1 MSYQHRPFDTEL
13 MTADQLWRFTAPLR
27 FYFSPKFFGLDK
39 IDPAKPTL
47 LVGNH
52 TIFGVMDVPLLIAE
66 VFRTKGIRIRT
77 LADHA
82 HYDIPGWR
90 AMLDRV
96 GGVEGTR
103 ENCAELMQRGE
114 HVMVFPGGAREV
126 SKRKG
131 EQYQLTWKRRT
142 GFCSMAIAHG
152 YNILPFA
159 TVGPDDMYDIVLDAD
174 DIIRSPVGK
183 LMKKA
188 GLLGKNGVLR
198 GGDII
203 MPVARGLGP
212 TSLPRPERFYFA
224 IGDEIDVSPY
234 AGRENDEDALFELRD
249 QVAFSIQDLI
259 GEMMTLRE
267 QDKDKSWV
275 RKLLTSF

>member
-1 MSYQHRPFDTEL
+1 MPYQHKPFETEL
-13 MTADQLWRFTAPLR
+13 LTADQLWRLTAPLR
-27 FYFSPKFFGLDK
+27 FYFSPVFFGLDK
-39 IDPAKPTL
+39 IDPDKPTL

-52 TIFGVMDVPLLIAE
+52 TIYGVLDAPLLIAQ
-66 VFRTKGIRIRT
+66 VFREKGILIRT

-82 HYDIPGWR
+82 HYDIPVWR
-90 AMLDRV
+90 SMLDKT

-103 ENCAELMQRGE
+103 ENCAKLMERGD

-142 GFCSMAIAHG
+142 GFCSMAIRHG

-159 TVGPDDMYDIVLDAD
+159 AVGPDDMYDILLDAE
-174 DIIRSPVGK
+174 DILRSPVGK
-183 LMKKA
+183 LLKRT
-188 GLLGKNGVLR
+188 GLLKKDGLLR

-203 MPVARGLGP
+203 MPLTRGLGP
-212 TSLPRPERFYFA
+212 TMLPRPEKFYFS

-234 AGRENDEDALFELRD
+234 RGRDNDEDALFELRD
-249 QVAFSIQDLI
+249 QVAFAIQDQISELL
-259 GEMMTLRE
+259 TVRE
-267 QDKDKSWV
+267 HDRNRSV
-275 RKLLTSF
+275 IRKLLTSL

>member
-1 MSYQHRPFDTEL
+1 MAYRHKPFDTDL
-13 MTADQLWRFTAPLR
+13 LSADQLWRLTAPLR
-27 FYFSPKFFGLDK
+27 LYFSPRFYGLDK

-52 TIFGVMDVPLLIAE
+52 TIYGVLDVPLLIAKIY
-66 VFRTKGIRIRT
+66 RDKGILIRT

-90 AMLDRV
+90 SMLDRI

-103 ENCAELMQRGE
+103 ENCSMLMERRD

-142 GFCSMAIAHG
+142 GFCSMAIKHG

-159 TVGPDDMYDIVLDAD
+159 AVGPDDMYDIVLDAE
-174 DIIRSPVGK
+174 DIMRSPVGK
-183 LMKKA
+183 LMKKV
-188 GLLGKNGVLR
+188 GLLEKDGFLR
-198 GGDII
+198 GGDIL
-203 MPVARGLGP
+203 MPVTRGVGL
-212 TSLPRPERFYFA
+212 SMLPRPERFYFA
-224 IGDEIDVSPY
+224 IGDEIDVAPY
-234 AGRENDEDALFELRD
+234 RGREDDEDALFDLRD
-249 QVAFSIQDLI
+249 QVAFAIQDKI
-259 GEMMTLRE
+259 SEMLTVRE
-267 QDKDKSWV
+267 QDKNQGV
-275 RKLLTSF
+275 LRKLLTSL

>member
-1 MSYQHRPFDTEL
+1 MSYQHRPFETEL

-159 TVGPDDMYDIVLDAD
+159 AVGPDDMYDILVDAD

-183 LMKKA
+183 LMKRT
-188 GLLGKNGVLR
+188 GLLGKNSVLR

-203 MPVARGLGP
+203 MPIARGLGP

-249 QVAFSIQDLI
+249 RVAFSIQDLI

-275 RKLLTSF
+275 RKLLTSL